1 MKDIDK
7 NILDLG
13 NSLKDRLDE
22 KLINSALEYIDF
34 SERGL
39 AFDTL
44 CDYIEDF
51 NIELTG
57 KENLKLLNIIKELN
71 SY

>member
-7 NILDLG
+7 NIIDLG